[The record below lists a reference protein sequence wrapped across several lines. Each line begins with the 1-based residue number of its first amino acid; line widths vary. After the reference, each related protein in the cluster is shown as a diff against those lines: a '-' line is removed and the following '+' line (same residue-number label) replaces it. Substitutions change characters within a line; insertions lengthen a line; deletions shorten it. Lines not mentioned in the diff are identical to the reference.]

1 MPHSPHSESKND
13 VSNNLH
19 VCTLCIWFFYDSNEI
34 KINAVFKP
42 TPHPTHANIWGG
54 GYIGITFSICQSL
67 FAIVSSPYISYG
79 GTLKD
84 LTLHKIVY
92 HLRMCHDSAQGH
104 LGKAK
109 VIDNIYLLYTF
120 LIEKHRR
127 FLFHR
132 KISFDLVVYHEG
144 DPRFV

>member
-1 MPHSPHSESKND
+1 MYVLYAFGSFMILMKSKLMLFLN
-13 VSNNLH
+13 
-19 VCTLCIWFFYDSNEI
+19 
-34 KINAVFKP
+34 
-42 TPHPTHANIWGG
+42 PHPTPPTQIFGGGG